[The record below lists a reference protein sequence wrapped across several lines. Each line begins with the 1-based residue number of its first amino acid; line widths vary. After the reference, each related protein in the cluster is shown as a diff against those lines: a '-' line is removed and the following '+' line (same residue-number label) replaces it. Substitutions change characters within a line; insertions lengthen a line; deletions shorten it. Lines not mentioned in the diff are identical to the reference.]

1 MIHFSF
7 FEIVNI
13 LGTLS
18 FAISGTSAAM
28 RKELDIF
35 GIIIIA
41 FVTAIGGGTLRDI
54 LIGKLPVAWLQD
66 NVTMMVIILSTVTT
80 IIFGTWVK
88 KLNYTLF
95 IFDAFGLGFST
106 IIGIQKGMELQFSPG
121 ICIALGAM
129 TGCFGGV
136 IRDNLLNEIPLIFR
150 KEIYA
155 SACILGGL
163 SYYSLLYFHI
173 ENNLAQIISIIFI
186 VVVRVIVVK
195 YQLSLPSVY
204 FKKNR
209 D

>member
-35 GIIIIA
+35 GIVIIA

-54 LIGKLPVAWLQD
+54 LIGRLPVAWLQD
-66 NVTMMVIILSTVTT
+66 NVAMTVIILGTITT
-80 IIFGTWVK
+80 IAFGTWVT

-95 IFDAFGLGFST
+95 IFDALGLGICT

-136 IRDNLLNEIPLIFR
+136 IRDTLLNEIPLIFR

-155 SACILGGL
+155 SACIAGGL
-163 SYYSLLYFHI
+163 AYYGLLYFQV
-173 ENNLAQIISIIFI
+173 ENNLAQVICIVFI
-186 VVVRVIVVK
+186 VLLRIVVVK
-195 YQLSLPSVY
+195 YQWSLPSVY
-204 FKKNR
+204 FKKVS
-209 D
+209 

>member
-35 GIIIIA
+35 GIVIIA

-54 LIGKLPVAWLQD
+54 LIGRLPVAWLQD
-66 NVTMMVIILSTVTT
+66 NVAMTVIFLGTITT
-80 IIFGTWVK
+80 IAFGTWVT

-95 IFDAFGLGFST
+95 IFDALGLGFCT

-136 IRDNLLNEIPLIFR
+136 IRDTLLNEIPLIFR

-155 SACILGGL
+155 SACIAGGL
-163 SYYSLLYFHI
+163 AYYGLLYFQV
-173 ENNLAQIISIIFI
+173 ENNLAQVICIVFI
-186 VVVRVIVVK
+186 VLLRIVVVK
-195 YQLSLPSVY
+195 YQWSLPSVY
-204 FKKNR
+204 FKKVS
-209 D
+209 

>member
-35 GIIIIA
+35 GIVIIA
-41 FVTAIGGGTLRDI
+41 FVTAIGGGTLRDV

-66 NVTMMVIILSTVTT
+66 NLSMIIIIIGTFTT

-88 KLNYTLF
+88 KLNYTLL
-95 IFDAFGLGFST
+95 IFDSLGLGFCT

-136 IRDNLLNEIPLIFR
+136 IRDTLLNEIPLIFR

-155 SACILGGL
+155 SACIAGGL
-163 SYYSLLYFHI
+163 AYYGLLYFQV
-173 ENNLAQIISIIFI
+173 ENNLAQVICMVFI
-186 VVVRVIVVK
+186 VLLRIVVVK
-195 YQLSLPSVY
+195 YQWSLPSVY
-204 FKKNR
+204 FKKES
-209 D
+209 

>member
-66 NVTMMVIILSTVTT
+66 YVAMTVIMSGTITT
-80 IIFGTWVK
+80 IVFGTWVK

-95 IFDAFGLGFST
+95 IFDALGLGFCT
-106 IIGIQKGMELQFSPG
+106 IIGIQKGMELQFSSG

-136 IRDNLLNEIPLIFR
+136 IRDTLLNEIPLIFR

-155 SACILGGL
+155 SACIFGGVA
-163 SYYSLLYFHI
+163 YYGLLHFHV
-173 ENNLAQIISIIFI
+173 ENNLAQVICIVFI
-186 VVVRVIVVK
+186 VLLRIFVVK
-195 YQLSLPSVY
+195 YELSLPSVY
-204 FKKNR
+204 FKKVS
-209 D
+209 

>member
-35 GIIIIA
+35 GIVIIA

-54 LIGKLPVAWLQD
+54 LIGRLPVAWLQD
-66 NVTMMVIILSTVTT
+66 NVAMTVIILGTITT
-80 IIFGTWVK
+80 IAFGTWVT

-95 IFDAFGLGFST
+95 IFDALGLGFCT

-136 IRDNLLNEIPLIFR
+136 IRDTLLNEIPLIFR

-155 SACILGGL
+155 SACIAGGL
-163 SYYSLLYFHI
+163 AYYGLLYFQV
-173 ENNLAQIISIIFI
+173 ENNLAQVICIVFI
-186 VVVRVIVVK
+186 VLLRIVVVK
-195 YQLSLPSVY
+195 YQWSLPSVY
-204 FKKNR
+204 FKKES
-209 D
+209 

>member
-1 MIHFSF
+1 MQFSF

-18 FAISGTSAAM
+18 FAISGTSAAI

-35 GIIIIA
+35 GIVIIA

-66 NVTMMVIILSTVTT
+66 NVAMTVIILGTITT
-80 IIFGTWVK
+80 IAFGTWVK

-95 IFDAFGLGFST
+95 IFDALGLGFCT
-106 IIGIQKGMELQFSPG
+106 IIGIQKGMELQFSSG

-136 IRDNLLNEIPLIFR
+136 IRDTLLNEIPLIFR

-155 SACILGGL
+155 SACIAGGL
-163 SYYSLLYFHI
+163 AYYGLLYCHV
-173 ENNLAQIISIIFI
+173 ENNLAQVICMVFI
-186 VVVRVIVVK
+186 VLLRIIVVK

-204 FKKNR
+204 FKKES
-209 D
+209 

>member
-1 MIHFSF
+1 MHFSF

-18 FAISGTSAAM
+18 FAISGTSAAI

-35 GIIIIA
+35 GIVIIA

-54 LIGKLPVAWLQD
+54 LIGRLPVAWLQD
-66 NVTMMVIILSTVTT
+66 SVAMTVIIIGAITT
-80 IIFGTWVK
+80 IAFGTLVK

-95 IFDAFGLGFST
+95 IFDALGLGFCT
-106 IIGIQKGMELQFSPG
+106 IIGIQKGMELHFSSG

-136 IRDNLLNEIPLIFR
+136 IRDTLLNEIPLIFR

-155 SACILGGL
+155 SACIVGGL
-163 SYYSLLYFHI
+163 IYYGLLYFKVD
-173 ENNLAQIISIIFI
+173 NNLSQIICIIFI
-186 VVVRVIVVK
+186 VIIRVLVVK
-195 YQLSLPSVY
+195 YHLSLPSVY
-204 FKKNR
+204 FKK
-209 D
+209 DL

>member
-1 MIHFSF
+1 
-7 FEIVNI
+7 
-13 LGTLS
+13 
-18 FAISGTSAAM
+18 M

-35 GIIIIA
+35 GIVIIA
-41 FVTAIGGGTLRDI
+41 FVTAIGGGTLRDV

-66 NVTMMVIILSTVTT
+66 NLSMIVIIIGTFTT

-88 KLNYTLF
+88 KLNYTLL
-95 IFDAFGLGFST
+95 IFDSLGLGFCT

-136 IRDNLLNEIPLIFR
+136 IRDTLLNEIPLIFR

-163 SYYSLLYFHI
+163 FYYGLLYFQL
-173 ENNLAQIISIIFI
+173 ENNLAQVIYIVFI
-186 VVVRVIVVK
+186 VLLRIVVVK
-195 YQLSLPSVY
+195 YQWSLPSVY
-204 FKKNR
+204 FNKV
-209 D
+209 

>member
-1 MIHFSF
+1 MQFSF

-18 FAISGTSAAM
+18 FAISGTSAAI

-35 GIIIIA
+35 GIVIIA

-66 NVTMMVIILSTVTT
+66 NVAMTVIILGTITT
-80 IIFGTWVK
+80 IAFGTWVK

-95 IFDAFGLGFST
+95 IFDALGLGFCT
-106 IIGIQKGMELQFSPG
+106 IIGIQKGMELQFSSG

-136 IRDNLLNEIPLIFR
+136 IRDTLLNEIPLIFR

-155 SACILGGL
+155 SACIAGGL
-163 SYYSLLYFHI
+163 AYYGLLYCQV
-173 ENNLAQIISIIFI
+173 ENNLAQVICMVFI
-186 VVVRVIVVK
+186 VLLRIIVVK

-204 FKKNR
+204 FKKES
-209 D
+209 

>member
-66 NVTMMVIILSTVTT
+66 NVAMTVIILGTITT
-80 IIFGTWVK
+80 IAFGTWVT

-95 IFDAFGLGFST
+95 IFDALGLGFCT
-106 IIGIQKGMELQFSPG
+106 IIGIQKGMELQFSSG

-136 IRDNLLNEIPLIFR
+136 IRDTLLNEIPLIFR

-155 SACILGGL
+155 SACIAGGL
-163 SYYSLLYFHI
+163 AYYGLLYFQI
-173 ENNLAQIISIIFI
+173 ENNLAQVICIVFI
-186 VVVRVIVVK
+186 VIIRIVVVK

-204 FKKNR
+204 FKKV
-209 D
+209 

>member
-1 MIHFSF
+1 MIHYSF

-35 GIIIIA
+35 GIVIIA

-54 LIGKLPVAWLQD
+54 LIGRLPVAWLQD
-66 NVTMMVIILSTVTT
+66 NVAMTVIILGTITT
-80 IIFGTWVK
+80 IAFGTWVT

-95 IFDAFGLGFST
+95 IFDALGLGFCT

-136 IRDNLLNEIPLIFR
+136 IRDTLLNEIPLIFR

-155 SACILGGL
+155 SACIAGGL
-163 SYYSLLYFHI
+163 AYYGLLYFQV
-173 ENNLAQIISIIFI
+173 ENNLAQVICIVFI
-186 VVVRVIVVK
+186 VLLRIVVVK
-195 YQLSLPSVY
+195 YQWSLPSVY
-204 FKKNR
+204 FKKVS
-209 D
+209 

>member
-13 LGTLS
+13 FGTLS

-41 FVTAIGGGTLRDI
+41 FVTAVGGGTLRDI

-66 NVTMMVIILSTVTT
+66 NVAMMVIILGTVIT

-95 IFDAFGLGFST
+95 IFDALGLGFYT

-121 ICIALGAM
+121 ICIALGAI

-155 SACILGGL
+155 SACIFGGL
-163 SYYSLLYFHI
+163 TYYGLLYFNI

-186 VVVRVIVVK
+186 VVIRV
-195 YQLSLPSVY
+195 
-204 FKKNR
+204 
-209 D
+209 